1 MKYLKVSLVSLSILL
16 PSLSFAGEP
25 QSLKMK
31 IDGMT
36 CGFCVK
42 KVQSQLSSLCKDL
55 TIDRDKGEAVCKYDP
70 PATPEQILSEA
81 NKTGFKTTQLN

>member
-1 MKYLKVSLVSLSILL
+1 MKRLKISLVGLSLIL

-31 IDGMT
+31 IEGMT

-55 TIDRDKGEAVCKYDP
+55 MVDREKGEAVCKYEP
-70 PATPEQILSEA
+70 PATSEQILSEA
-81 NKTGFKTTQLN
+81 NKTGFKTTKIN